1 MSSRRVRRWALLS
14 LPLAASAFV
23 ACGLDDAVEPPET
36 PPNIVLVVSDDQGWS
51 DFGFMGSTVVQTPRL
66 DALAAGG
73 YRFSLAFNTG
83 NVCRPS
89 LRSLLTGYHP
99 AQYEARVDALQRADP
114 AARGTAI
121 RRIETLPRLLATRG
135 YVSFQ
140 GGKYWEGD
148 ARHAGFDEAMATG
161 ASVREAPAPAADH
174 LGSAA
179 LARLA
184 RSPLFRAAGG
194 ESLSLGRTTMEPL
207 LRFIDAHADRPF
219 FVWFAPLLPHTPF
232 DASEADR
239 APFAEAGLP
248 EPAIGY
254 YANVTRLDRRIGEL
268 LDHLERRGLRD
279 RTLVVFLA
287 DNGWEVGRVGDPQD
301 AIMGGPHGKR
311 SIADAAFRTPLVLS
325 WPGRIAPTV
334 DADHVVSSVDL
345 FPTLLELAGVETPAD
360 RWGESLAPLV
370 TAAGP
375 FARQSAMAVV
385 RRLREPPGGRF
396 PFVGDR
402 VGLFLRTRDWRLVR
416 LEPPG
421 SRALYSMVDDP
432 LETED
437 RCADRPDLCAHLAR
451 ELALW
456 RRAVEASPPVPR
468 PRALGEPEAERDTRP
483 ETD

>member
-1 MSSRRVRRWALLS
+1 MSSRRVRRRALLS
-14 LPLAASAFV
+14 LPLAASVLV
-23 ACGLDDAVEPPET
+23 ACGIEEAVEPPEM

-51 DFGFMGSTVVQTPRL
+51 DFGFMGSTVVRTPRL

-99 AQYEARVDALQRADP
+99 AQYEARVDALQRADR
-114 AARGTAI
+114 AAGRTPI

-148 ARHAGFDEAMATG
+148 ARNAGFDEAMATG
-161 ASVREAPAPAADH
+161 GSARGAPAAAPDH
-174 LGSAA
+174 ISATA
-179 LARLA
+179 LERLA

-194 ESLSLGRTTMEPL
+194 ESLSLGRTTMDPL

-239 APFAEAGLP
+239 APFAKAGLP

-254 YANVTRLDRRIGEL
+254 YANVARLDRRIGEL
-268 LDHLERRGLRD
+268 LDHLERRGLRE
-279 RTLVVFLA
+279 RTLVVFLT
-287 DNGWEVGRVGDPQD
+287 DNGWEVGRAGDLQE
-301 AIMGGPHGKR
+301 AIMGGPRGKS
-311 SIADAAFRTPLVLS
+311 SIADSAFRTPLVLS
-325 WPGRIAPTV
+325 WPDRIAPTV

-370 TAAGP
+370 MDNGP
-375 FARQSAMAVV
+375 FERQSAMAAVS
-385 RRLREPPGGRF
+385 RLRQPPGGRF
-396 PFVGDR
+396 PFVEDR
-402 VGLFLRTRDWRLVR
+402 VGLFLRTRGWRLVQ

-421 SRALYSMVDDP
+421 SRALYAMREDP

-437 RCADRPDLCAHLAR
+437 RCGDRPRLCDDLTR
-451 ELALW
+451 ELAIW

-468 PRALGEPEAERDTRP
+468 PRGLDEPEMD
-483 ETD
+483 